1 MSNVYSPRIARA
13 ACLASLGLAL
23 LVPGIA
29 HADEI
34 LTETRLDIETTSSMT
49 PLVAQDEIPCADE
62 PDTSSPDLIGDA
74 CDESNEAITV
84 DGNQPRPVEEA
95 PSDEL
100 SSTGDS
106 SANEEETISS
116 EAVPSEATR
125 VEPSDALGESFD
137 ETTSSNDGEE
147 AAALEDNEAEA
158 MPSDGWSKENGG
170 WSYYRDGEKV
180 SNGWVVSDAFPE
192 ADARG
197 LQRYWLGADGFLVR
211 NHLIDTL
218 DGYWAYARPE
228 GYVVRGR
235 YVAGDVIY
243 FADNDGRLLSPGW
256 NVTGEFTGGALERYY
271 IDPDLHGAV
280 VGWSDD
286 GTRYTKEDGTTLRGG
301 TVTADGMVWA
311 DNDGNVRQ
319 SGWLVTDGFGQGM
332 QRYWIESGK
341 VATSELI
348 KVADDLWAYARP
360 EGCVVRGKYTDPNT
374 GYVYLANND
383 GVLESPGWAVTDE
396 YGDGLQRY
404 YINATSHAC
413 QPGYSED
420 DWDHYVTQAG
430 YVLRGKLTEGD
441 TVLISN
447 NDGLLEQAAGWVV
460 TGVYDGGNLQ
470 RYWLER
476 QEDGSLR
483 AKTGFFVI
491 DGLQFYG
498 MPDQGYVLRGGRVL
512 GADRVFADNEG
523 VIKTEGW
530 LVTDSF
536 GDGLQRYWFSDSK
549 VVTGLISEDECGW
562 WAFGTQR
569 GYVVRGRWE
578 DPETGLVYL
587 ADNDGRLENPGWL
600 VTGVYD
606 GGKLQRYYIDEK
618 SHACRAGLFSVG
630 SESYLGLG
638 RVGYVLRGT
647 HVEGATT
654 WHADNDGILIPSFAA
669 SVGKDEKARVV
680 ATFVGD
686 TPYLFLP
693 AHANLS
699 DVVLSFGGNFG
710 SSSLLFSV
718 NGVDFERVESGSS
731 FDLTDL
737 VLRDGVRVISFKT
750 SPESRVRTLAI
761 MVSANV
767 RAMYL
772 VSEDPVNEGRP
783 FIDGSPDHST
793 KAKGYMLLVNPDGSV
808 VYNGELS
815 QIKGRGNTTWGASSK
830 KPYQIKL
837 DKKTDL
843 LETGDKDNKAKTWV
857 LLANANDA
865 SLLHNTV
872 AYQLAQKLGL
882 DYTPECA
889 PIDLYYDG
897 EYRGSYLLSE
907 KVEINGGRV
916 DIHKLEDDIEEANPD
931 VDLDELPTAQAV
943 NKYGQTFQYVVGV
956 KNPAD
961 ISGGYLTEFD
971 TAYYKSER
979 CWFMTSAGAFVVKE
993 PGNLSYA
1000 QMLYISE
1007 LMQEAID
1014 AAGNGGINPITGKS
1028 LDDYADIESLSKLYL
1043 LNEFA
1048 KNVDFTASSAYY
1060 YLPGSADVENGAEQ
1074 VFYGGPVWD
1083 FDASF
1088 GIRNESPEHFK
1099 PEGFAIENWFT
1110 SSSQVRELVKM
1121 EFSSTLIP
1129 LIEEL
1134 VSPSG
1139 GLDSLVNKIGAS
1151 QAMNEVLWGLTSFPN
1166 CSDPYPTYRENVEYF
1181 RGWLT
1186 ARLGWISANGLS
1198 V

>member
-137 ETTSSNDGEE
+137 ETTSSKDGEE